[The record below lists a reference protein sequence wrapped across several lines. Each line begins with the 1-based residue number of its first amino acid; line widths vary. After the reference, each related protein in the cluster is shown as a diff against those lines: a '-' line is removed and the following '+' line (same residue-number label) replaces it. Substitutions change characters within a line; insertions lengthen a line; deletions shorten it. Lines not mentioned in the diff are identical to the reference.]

1 MHSCCKSNYLEI
13 PSNVSFYIINSK
25 IKKKHDFDFIFLF
38 KECVRILRQLQ
49 TNEEVIEKQ
58 QQTKIRDQL
67 RMENMH
73 KLSSRAGVTVSYL
86 KPF

>member
-1 MHSCCKSNYLEI
+1 MHSCCKNNYLEI
-13 PSNVSFYIINSK
+13 PSKVSFYIINLK
-25 IKKKHDFDFIFLF
+25 IKKKHDFGFIFLF